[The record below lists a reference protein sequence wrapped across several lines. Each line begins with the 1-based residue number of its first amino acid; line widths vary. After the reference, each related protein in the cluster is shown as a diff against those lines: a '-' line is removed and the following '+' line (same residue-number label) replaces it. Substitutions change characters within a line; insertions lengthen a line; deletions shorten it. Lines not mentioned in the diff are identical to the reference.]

1 MEYNLS
7 QKRTTQVNTRT
18 QEKSV
23 PKFLRKVYY
32 MLEDN
37 QHSEY
42 VSWSNDE
49 TALVVKKPT
58 EFANKVLPCYFKHNN
73 LASFVRQL
81 NMYNFKKNKNYQY
94 DHTYG
99 HEMFQ
104 RGKIELLRNIQRK
117 SAEVSQVVLPK
128 IEVARDHEES
138 KQDFGSLFQENLNYK
153 RVQKSLITQFQFV
166 ERKAK
171 DIKTEINTLYED
183 SHKQEAKQ
191 DFLKKVIK
199 RLSNRFGSNSIQVAI
214 EQTVEDMNTNPEVSR
229 ISNSPKNP
237 VMETKPLNAPNAF
250 SSYSRVSEPFE
261 EVSKRAQLPSYNSGV
276 KRNAVDI
283 FSNQE
288 LLSNECSEFQNSLYT
303 ADERLNASS
312 YNSTNQQSDDV
323 SKSGTYQGWY
333 TGFEKKM
340 YNPAQFLD
348 VNKTNY
354 RRSVLDNSLDEFDM
368 FSRSDF

>member
-7 QKRTTQVNTRT
+7 QKIITQANTRS

-32 MLEDN
+32 MLEN
-37 QHSEY
+37 NEHSEY
-42 VSWSNDE
+42 VSWSNDG

-58 EFANKVLPCYFKHNN
+58 EFADSVLPCYFKHNN

-128 IEVARDHEES
+128 IEVAKDHEDS
-138 KQDFGSLFQENLNYK
+138 KQDFGKLFQENLNYK

-171 DIKTEINTLYED
+171 DIKTEINTLYEE
-183 SHKQEAKQ
+183 SHKQEAKE

-214 EQTVEDMNTNPEVSR
+214 EQTVEEINTNPEVLR
-229 ISNSPKNP
+229 INNALNNP
-237 VMETKPLNAPNAF
+237 VMETKPSNTPNAF

-261 EVSKRAQLPSYNSGV
+261 VSKRAELPSYNLGV
-276 KRNAVDI
+276 QRNAVEI
-283 FSNQE
+283 FSNRE
-288 LLSNECSEFQNSLYT
+288 PLSSECSEFQNSLYT

-368 FSRSDF
+368 LSGSDF